1 MKKIQELLKPVLL
14 IVFGALM
21 FLLYLPYI
29 QGDDAKYLVLGIFGA
44 VFATYYVAVGV
55 LNVTLGDKI
64 NANAKQIFDIFNVSL
79 FAFLVMYNVIADV
92 ATICQYNADSITTT
106 GWIINV
112 FIIMAAGALI
122 VMTIVSKT
130 TNKPV
135 LDRLTFMFAGLFG
148 LALLLNVT
156 FNVYGNPTAL
166 GNIVIAT
173 VALYAMFIPVMFQA
187 IGKPEAAEQ

>member
-1 MKKIQELLKPVLL
+1 
-14 IVFGALM
+14 M

-92 ATICQYNADSITTT
+92 STICQNNAQYNTGSITTT

-156 FNVYGNPTAL
+156 FTAYGYPTAL

-187 IGKPEAAEQ
+187 IGKPEAAE